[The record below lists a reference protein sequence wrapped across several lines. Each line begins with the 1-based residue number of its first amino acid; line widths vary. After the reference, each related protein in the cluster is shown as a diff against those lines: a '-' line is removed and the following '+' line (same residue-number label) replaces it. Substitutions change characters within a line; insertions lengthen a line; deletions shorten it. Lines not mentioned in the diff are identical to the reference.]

1 MLFTISHLELLKF
14 DIEEY
19 VKHKMFLSVIDVQR
33 EKKKKINI
41 CLGFDAA
48 LLNG

>member
-1 MLFTISHLELLKF
+1 MLFRISHLELLKF

-33 EKKKKINI
+33 EKKKH
-41 CLGFDAA
+41 LSRF
-48 LLNG
+48 